1 MRNEGLGKPV
11 LFRMATAVSL
21 SVVVVLCPP
30 NAIIEQITI
39 RFIAE
44 LAQSSRPPHG
54 QRGMAMEEVLFA
66 ARFSVHGGLVLSE
79 VIARRFAGGRRRFPR
94 QCAIFA
100 ALPHVP
106 GVSYPSIVLFTTNSR
121 VVVPLYT
128 PIAVPVSFVLT
139 NETYTCWRVGFVSLQ
154 AFDATLRVPDEE

>member
-106 GVSYPSIVLFTTNSR
+106 GVSYPSIVLFTTG
-121 VVVPLYT
+121 
-128 PIAVPVSFVLT
+128 AVYLIYIGIRGYQFSDDINNP
-139 NETYTCWRVGFVSLQ
+139 
-154 AFDATLRVPDEE
+154 AFLLPDCKAHGT